1 MAFTRLSSR
10 ACCSAARKP
19 STIESL
25 TLPGM
30 EELIRPRIVM
40 TAIFS
45 VVACAPL
52 CSRISRKRGIGSA
65 SRIPLTRLNA
75 AIINTKFTN
84 RLAQSAMNKKM
95 LRQLSLRSGVIPNQ
109 TAGELPRAQAVF
121 QRRQNRRHAFEPFGG
136 KSIPQV
142 RMSAPFICPSFS
154 KSQANSLQQPRIE
167 VIAEL
172 LQAFAARSGLGLTE
186 RLTTSLILL
195 YISLPK

>member
-1 MAFTRLSSR
+1 MAFTRLSPR
-10 ACCSAARKP
+10 ACCSAARKS

-45 VVACAPL
+45 VVAPAPL

-95 LRQLSLRSGVIPNQ
+95 LRQLSLRSGVISNQ
-109 TAGELPRAQAVF
+109 TGGELPRAQAVF
-121 QRRQNRRHAFEPFGG
+121 QRRQNRRHAFEAFGYN
-136 KSIPQV
+136 SIQQV
-142 RMSAPFICPSFS
+142 
-154 KSQANSLQQPRIE
+154 
-167 VIAEL
+167 
-172 LQAFAARSGLGLTE
+172 
-186 RLTTSLILL
+186 
-195 YISLPK
+195 